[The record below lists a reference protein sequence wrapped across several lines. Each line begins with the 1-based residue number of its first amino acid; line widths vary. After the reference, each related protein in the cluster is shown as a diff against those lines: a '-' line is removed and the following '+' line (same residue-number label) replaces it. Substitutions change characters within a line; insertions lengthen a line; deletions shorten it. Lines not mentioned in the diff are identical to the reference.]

1 MKIHELDLNTSKERK
16 RVGRGIGSGYGK
28 TAGRGTKGQNAR
40 SGGGV
45 RPGFEGGQNP
55 LAKRLPKKRGFAP
68 LSRVEFQV
76 VNLSGLEG
84 LKKTT
89 GTIDNAALAAAGLV
103 RHADRPVKILGQGT
117 LSKKLT
123 IVTQAASATAVA
135 AIDAAGGTFT
145 ATPLPRI
152 KTEPTGRRHQGSGK
166 AKPKVAA

>member
-1 MKIHELDLNTSKERK
+1 MKIHELDLTTTKNRK

-40 SGGGV
+40 TGGGV

-68 LSRVEFQV
+68 LARVEYQV
-76 VNLSGLEG
+76 VNLSGLET

-89 GTIDNAALAAAGLV
+89 GTIDNSVLAAAGLV

-123 IVTQAASATAVA
+123 ISSQAASATAIA
-135 AIDAAGGTFT
+135 AIDAAGGKFT
-145 ATPLPRI
+145 PAPI
-152 KTEPTGRRHQGSGK
+152 VKAKSEPTGRRRQGSGSAKTK
-166 AKPKVAA
+166 AAA